1 MHTWTTK
8 YIIFAVFKWHF
19 YARPFALQMTVLI
32 PLWRRTVLAVR
43 LPLSILVLESWRPWY
58 LVLVADTVWLSDQS
72 LASSWQAPSGWSWD
86 WTCWIVS
93 LGIHSPPSPT
103 FLSWQVAVYQWDF
116 LVVSGT
122 LWEVQRAD
130 FTSSSNQLFVVL
142 GVEWRFSPPWKLP
155 FKILAPGSEETE
167 VITRLVPVPAKNV

>member
-1 MHTWTTK
+1 MTFLCKTFC
-8 YIIFAVFKWHF
+8 FADDCPYSALETDSVGSAAPFEHPCPWILKTMVFSSCGW
-19 YARPFALQMTVLI
+19 YR
-32 PLWRRTVLAVR
+32 LAFRSV
-43 LPLSILVLESWRPWY
+43 
-58 LVLVADTVWLSDQS
+58 
-72 LASSWQAPSGWSWD
+72 SSEQLAPSGWSWD

-122 LWEVQRAD
+122 LWEVQGAD

-142 GVEWRFSPPWKLP
+142 GVKWRFSPPWKLP
-155 FKILAPGSEETE
+155 FKILAPGSEEAE
-167 VITRLVPVPAKNV
+167 VIITRLFPVPAKNV